1 MQFIVVSRSQLLV
14 IHYLISLFV
23 LTSNYRQKKW
33 RFIEIL
39 SFLFSGHLAY
49 IGECSQMV
57 THFLLRRIYLGNP
70 SIEKLFFMF
79 DPKVNSLQ
87 LLLTGPNS
95 TPATKGFKIRKN
107 SFLVC
112 RLYSCLLIKNSNS
125 SHGLISNFFLI
136 GLAIL

>member
-1 MQFIVVSRSQLLV
+1 MQFIVVSTCQFLV

-39 SFLFSGHLAY
+39 SFLFSGHLVY

-57 THFLLRRIYLGNP
+57 THFLLRRIYLGNL

-87 LLLTGPNS
+87 LLLTGSNS
-95 TPATKGFKIRKN
+95 TPATNWFKICKN

-112 RLYSCLLIKNSNS
+112 RLYFCLLINNSNS
-125 SHGLISNFFLI
+125 SHGLILNFFLI

>member
-1 MQFIVVSRSQLLV
+1 
-14 IHYLISLFV
+14 
-23 LTSNYRQKKW
+23 
-33 RFIEIL
+33 
-39 SFLFSGHLAY
+39 
-49 IGECSQMV
+49 MV

-70 SIEKLFFMF
+70 NIEKFFSMF

-95 TPATKGFKIRKN
+95 TPATKGFKVCKN
-107 SFLVC
+107 SILVC